1 MPGDDMRPLTVVQL
15 LPALHSGGVERST
28 LEIADA
34 LVRAGHRALVVSA
47 GGRLVP
53 RLEASGAEHIALD
66 IGRKSPLTFRHVR
79 TLRRLLSERSVDIVH
94 ARSRLP
100 AWVGWLALRG
110 MPVAMRPQTSK
121 PQAFKPQ
128 AFKPQAFKPHFV
140 TTVHGL
146 NSPSRYSAIMTRGER
161 VICVSETVRDY
172 VLRHYPQTDSVRLRV
187 IPRGIDP
194 AAFPRAPA
202 RDEVARAR
210 VAARFPALNGDGPL
224 LLLPGRGTRLKG
236 HADAL
241 AVLKALREDGIDAR
255 LWMPGAR
262 EPGREAYV
270 AELEAEAHAAGIDR
284 ALAITDVTDAIAE
297 AYAASDVVLQVS
309 RKPESFGRTVVE
321 ALSVGRPVIG
331 WAHGGVGELLREL
344 FPAGAVP
351 PFDAQAL
358 AAATRAVVM
367 PTAGSV
373 ATPSRLPATMPGR
386 LQRYALASMQ
396 SATLACYLELV
407 TSDRA

>member
-1 MPGDDMRPLTVVQL
+1 MRRLTVVQL

-66 IGRKSPLTFRHVR
+66 IGRKSPSTLLRIAR
-79 TLRRLLSERSVDIVH
+79 LRRVLVDVGADIVH

-100 AWVGWLALRG
+100 AWIGRFALNGLPLAQ
-110 MPVAMRPQTSK
+110 RPR
-121 PQAFKPQ
+121 
-128 AFKPQAFKPHFV
+128 FV

-146 NSPSRYSAIMTRGER
+146 NSPSRYSAIMARGER
-161 VICVSETVRDY
+161 TICVSETVREY
-172 VLRHYPQTDSVRLRV
+172 VLRHYPDTDPARLRV

-194 AAFPRAPA
+194 AAFPRAASPDPA
-202 RDEVARAR
+202 ARAR
-210 VAARFPALNGDGPL
+210 AVARHPELGGDGPL

-241 AVLKALREDGIDAR
+241 AVLKALRDDGVDAR

-262 EPGREAYV
+262 EPGRERYV
-270 AELEAEAHAAGIDR
+270 AELEAEARAMGVAD
-284 ALAITDVTDAIAE
+284 ALAMTDVTDAIAE
-297 AYAASDVVLQVS
+297 AYAASDLVLQLS
-309 RKPESFGRTVVE
+309 RKPESFGRTVIE
-321 ALSVGRPVIG
+321 ALSVGRPVVG

-344 FPAGAVP
+344 YPAGAVP
-351 PFDAQAL
+351 PFDVAAL
-358 AAATRAVVM
+358 AQTVRAVVA
-367 PTAGSV
+367 TAALDDARVSAGDRDGGDGDDGRLS
-373 ATPSRLPATMPGR
+373 ARLPATMPER
-386 LQRYALASMQ
+386 LRRYRLDSMQ
-396 SATLACYLELV
+396 HATLACYEDLMS
-407 TSDRA
+407 TPRA